1 MGIQAFVLRTL
12 VFVNT
17 LLQGVQQHY
26 TGDISPVLSLTEMVL
41 WASMNTTTGVAVFPY
56 LSNK

>member
-12 VFVNT
+12 VLVNT
-17 LLQGVQQHY
+17 LLQGVQDY

-41 WASMNTTTGVAVFPY
+41 WASMNTTTGVAVFP
-56 LSNK
+56 LSLK